1 VIKVKVRIKCRKI
14 TVTLLL
20 AWFLIAGLASFLP
33 ARSQTTYT
41 VEYFPIDDAYVSQD
55 SPDNNY
61 GLSTEIKISDHTPA
75 YIKFDL
81 SNFTLPVERIISAK
95 LKLYVLGH
103 SNTGVIKGYYVS
115 DDTWSEETITYNN
128 KPSYDSSIK
137 CSSQDVSTDNVW
149 IEMDIKDIIVQ
160 RLTQDD
166 KILSLRFYRLY
177 TVRVASKEY
186 AEADKWP
193 RLIIEYEPYTET
205 TTQTITETITVTDTI
220 TETVTETQTVTD
232 TVTTTETVIGGTTT
246 VTETQ
251 TITETQTETIT
262 QTIID
267 TVYTTETVYTTQ
279 TETATQTITE
289 TVTNTATTTISQTT
303 TEWATE
309 TITVTTTL
317 TPTVTETVTPSYG
330 NQTANY
336 YTDLANQ
343 LVPLVMVIGVIC
355 SLLGL
360 LLSATGGRR

>member
-1 VIKVKVRIKCRKI
+1 MNKRIRLTIALAC
-14 TVTLLL
+14 LL
-20 AWFLIAGLASFLP
+20 IVGIASFLP
-33 ARSQTTYT
+33 GWSENTTYT
-41 VEYFPIDDAYVSQD
+41 VEVTPIADAYVYSGN
-55 SPDNNY
+55 SNGNY
-61 GLSTEIKISDHTPA
+61 GDAVEMRITDNQYRLYFKFNLSSLQNVKS
-75 YIKFDL
+75 
-81 SNFTLPVERIISAK
+81 IISMK
-95 LKLYVLGH
+95 LKLYVT
-103 SNTGVIKGYYVS
+103 SIIQDKGDTKVDLYYCY
-115 DDTWSEETITYNN
+115 DDWNE
-128 KPSYDSSIK
+128 SSITWNNQPA
-137 CSSQDVSTDNVW
+137 CSSKIATTDTSNPIAGSWIELDAYTGAEVNYITDNY
-149 IEMDIKDIIVQ
+149 ILTIMINAGSYTAVQ
-160 RLTQDD
+160 Y
-166 KILSLRFYRLY
+166 K
-177 TVRVASKEY
+177 VASKEY
-186 AEADKWP
+186 LEADKWP
-193 RLIIEYEPYTET
+193 RLVVEYEPYTET
-205 TTQTITETITVTDTI
+205 TTQTITETITVTETI
-220 TETVTETQTVTD
+220 TETATETQTITD

-343 LVPLVMVIGVIC
+343 LIPLVMVIGVIC

-360 LLSATGGRR
+360 LLSATSGRR